1 MLIKFRNLIIL
12 GCFDLIDRN
21 KISEVLEGYNLED
34 PRIGM
39 IASHSALD
47 IADGAVE
54 ENFKTLAICQEGRE
68 KPYVKYFRAN
78 RVGKR
83 VTRGMIDEVLI
94 LKKFFQIMDQDNQ
107 DLLRAKNTIFV
118 PNRSFT
124 SYCGIDAVEDQFLVP
139 LLGAR
144 NLLRSEER
152 GDKKDYY
159 WLLEKA
165 GLKYPE
171 QVEPEEIDQ
180 LVMVKLPHAIKT
192 LERGFFT
199 ASSFEE
205 YCQKADILLKYGII
219 DQDGIDLARIE
230 RYIVGPV
237 FNLDFFYSPIIDSIE
252 LLGIDWRFE
261 TSLDGHVRLPA
272 TQQLTLNEQQINP
285 EYTVCGHN
293 SATLRESLLE
303 KAFELA
309 EIYVE
314 ATKKHYSPG
323 IIGPF
328 CLQTCVDK
336 DLEFYIYDVA
346 PRIGGGTNVHMAV
359 GHPYGNSLWR
369 TNMSTGRRLA
379 REVKVALE
387 QDALHKIL
395 T

>member
-1 MLIKFRNLIIL
+1 M
-12 GCFDLIDRN
+12 IDRS
-21 KISEVLEGYNLED
+21 KVLEVLEGYDKKDL
-34 PRIGM
+34 RIGM

-47 IADGAVE
+47 TADGAVE
-54 ENFKTLAICQEGRE
+54 ENFRTLAVCQEGRE

-78 RVGKR
+78 RQDGKI
-83 VTRGMIDEVLI
+83 VNGMIDEVMM
-94 LKKFFQIMDQDNQ
+94 LKKFPQILEQENQ
-107 DLLRAKNTIFV
+107 DILKEKNTLFV

-124 SYCGIDAVEDQFLVP
+124 SYCGIDAVEDQFMVP
-139 LLGAR
+139 LLGSR

-152 GDKKDYY
+152 GDKRDYY
-159 WLLEKA
+159 WILEKA
-165 GLKYPE
+165 GLPYPE
-171 QVEPEEIDQ
+171 PIEAEEINQ
-180 LVMVKLPHAIKT
+180 LVMVKLPHAVKT

-199 ASSFEE
+199 AASYEE
-205 YCQKADILLKYGII
+205 YCQKADLLLRQNVI
-219 DQDGIDLARIE
+219 DQDGIELARIE
-230 RYIVGPV
+230 RYIIGPV
-237 FNLDFFYSPIIDSIE
+237 FNLDFFYSPISKQIE
-252 LLGIDWRFE
+252 LIGIDWRFE
-261 TSLDGHVRLPA
+261 TSLDGHCRLPA
-272 TQQLTLNEQQINP
+272 TQQLTLNERQINP

-309 EIYVE
+309 EKYVE
-314 ATKKHYSPG
+314 ATQKYYAPG

-336 DLEFYIYDVA
+336 DLNFYIYDVA

-379 REVKVALE
+379 REVRIALE
-387 QDALHKIL
+387 NDCLDKIV

>member
-1 MLIKFRNLIIL
+1 
-12 GCFDLIDRN
+12 LIDRS
-21 KISEVLEGYNLED
+21 KIKEVLAEYDLDNL
-34 PRIGM
+34 RIGM

-47 IADGAVE
+47 TADGAVE
-54 ENFKTLAICQEGRE
+54 EGFKTLAICQEGRE
-68 KPYVKYFRAN
+68 KTYVKYFRAD
-78 RVGKR
+78 RLQGK
-83 VTRGMIDEVLI
+83 VATGMIDEVMI
-94 LKKFFQIMDQDNQ
+94 LKGFPEIMDQESQ
-107 DLLRAKNTIFV
+107 DFLRRKNTLFV

-124 SYCGIDAVEDQFLVP
+124 SYCGIDAVEEQFMVP
-139 LLGAR
+139 LIGSR

-152 GDKKDYY
+152 GDKRDYY

-165 GLKYPE
+165 GLPYPE
-171 QVEPEEIDQ
+171 QVEADEIDQ
-180 LVMVKLPHAIKT
+180 LVMVKLPHAVKT

-199 ASSFEE
+199 AASCEE
-205 YCQKADILLKYGII
+205 YCQKADMLLRQGVI
-219 DQDGIDLARIE
+219 DQDGLELARIE
-230 RYIVGPV
+230 RYIIGPV
-237 FNLDFFYSPIIDSIE
+237 FNLDFFYSPITERIE

-272 TQQLTLNEQQINP
+272 PQQLSLNERQINP

-309 EIYVE
+309 EMYV
-314 ATKKHYSPG
+314 ATTQEYYAPG

-336 DLEFYIYDVA
+336 DLNFYIYDVA

-359 GHPYGNSLWR
+359 GHPYANALWR

-379 REVKVALE
+379 REVRIALE
-387 QDALHKIL
+387 NDALGKIV